1 MQSGNKLKGQLA
13 DLPGT
18 AILMVVLAIVVGM
31 GVLILVG
38 MNGSTEDADAA
49 AVLESGI
56 DAMGQ
61 YGDWFETIVIVI
73 IAVAIL
79 GLVLGAFM
87 LKTAR
92 GRGGRA

>member
-1 MQSGNKLKGQLA
+1 MQTGKKLKGQLA

-18 AILMVVLAIVVGM
+18 AILMVVLVIIVGM

-38 MNGSTEDADAA
+38 MNDSTEDGDAA
-49 AVLESGI
+49 GVMEAGI
-56 DAMGQ
+56 DAMTQ
-61 YGDWFETIVIVI
+61 YSDWFGTIVIVI

-87 LKTAR
+87 LRGTR
-92 GRGGRA
+92 GRGGRV